1 MERVREAV
9 TRWVRA
15 VIDGQHSIGPAVLVG
30 VVVAVVSWV
39 IGSTRGDLAVD
50 VGLASIATFL
60 YGVLLAFTIVRT
72 RERLMLVQDLVS
84 KSNSCLLSLHQ
95 MSAVFTPEEC
105 RKIRGLVDHYLTDQ
119 IDYRLVDSHITMPSF
134 VALTEG
140 VFALD
145 PTTRQQELLY
155 REVSRVA
162 VEMTEFRSLIESS
175 TGQSLSSLE
184 WVCLLLLL
192 LVLLG
197 LITVLPGGS
206 IFGALVAGVLA
217 GTLVSLMTLL
227 RKLDLLRWHER
238 VAIWEPTSRIFRSM
252 GLDPYVPRLVI
263 ESGRF
268 RPTGRVRVVDY
279 PDPYPN
285 RSTKIVTVEELGE
298 NGARAVPTS
307 AG

>member
-1 MERVREAV
+1 MERVRTAV
-9 TRWVRA
+9 AGWIRT
-15 VIDGQHSIGPAVLVG
+15 VIDGEHAVEPAVVVG
-30 VVVAVVSWV
+30 VLVAVASWL
-39 IGSTRGDLAVD
+39 IGSRRGDLSVD
-50 VGLASIATFL
+50 IGLASVATFL

-72 RERLMLVQDLVS
+72 RERLMLVQDLVA

-95 MSAVFTPEEC
+95 MAAVFAREEC
-105 RKIRGLVDHYLTDQ
+105 ERIRGLIDRYLTDQ
-119 IDYRLVDSHITMPSF
+119 IDYRLVDNHITMPSF

-162 VEMTEFRSLIESS
+162 IEMTEYRSLTESS

-184 WVCLLLLL
+184 WVSLLLLL

-206 IFGALVAGVLA
+206 IFGAVVAGVLA

-238 VAIWEPTSRIFRSM
+238 VAIWEPTTRIFRSM

-263 ESGRF
+263 ETKRY
-268 RPTGRVRVVDY
+268 RPIGRVRVVDY

-285 RSTKIVTVEELGE
+285 RSTKIVTVEEWGA
-298 NGARAVPTS
+298 NGGRVAS
-307 AG
+307 G

>member
-1 MERVREAV
+1 MESVGAKV
-9 TRWVRA
+9 DRWFRA
-15 VIDGQHSIGPAVLVG
+15 VVNGEHSIGPAVIVG
-30 VVVAVVSWV
+30 VVVALASWL
-39 IGSTRGDLAVD
+39 IGSRRGDLSVD
-50 VGLASIATFL
+50 IGLASIATFL

-95 MSAVFTPEEC
+95 MSVVFSPEDC
-105 RKIRGLVDHYLTDQ
+105 RRLRGLVDRYLTDQ
-119 IDYRLVDSHITMPSF
+119 IDYRLVDNHITMPSF

-145 PTTRQQELLY
+145 PQTRQQELLY

-162 VEMTEFRSLIESS
+162 IEMTEYRSLIESS
-175 TGQSLSSLE
+175 TGQALSSLE

-192 LVLLG
+192 FVLLG

-206 IFGALVAGVLA
+206 VFGAFIAGVLA

-238 VAIWEPTSRIFRSM
+238 VAIWEPTTRIFRSM
-252 GLDPYVPRLVI
+252 GLDPYIPRLVI
-263 ESGRF
+263 ESGRY
-268 RPTGRVRVVDY
+268 RPTGRLRVVDY
-279 PDPYPN
+279 PDPYPD
-285 RSTKIVTVEELGE
+285 RSTKVISIEEWGE
-298 NGARAVPTS
+298 NGRRAFS
-307 AG
+307 G

>member
-1 MERVREAV
+1 MERVR
-9 TRWVRA
+9 TGLDRWVRE
-15 VIDGQHSIGPAVLVG
+15 VIDGQHSIEPAILMG
-30 VVVAVVSWV
+30 VVVAVISWF
-39 IGSTRGDLAVD
+39 IGSRRGDVSVD

-72 RERLMLVQDLVS
+72 RERLMLVQDLIS

-95 MSAVFTPEEC
+95 MAAVFSLEEC
-105 RKIRGLVDHYLTDQ
+105 RRIRTLIDRHLTDQ
-119 IDYRLVDSHITMPSF
+119 IDYRLVDNHITMPTF

-145 PTTRQQELLY
+145 PKTRQQELLY

-162 VEMTEFRSLIESS
+162 IEMTEYRSLTESS
-175 TGQSLSSLE
+175 VGQALSTLE
-184 WVCLLLLL
+184 WVSLLLLL
-192 LVLLG
+192 IVLLG

-206 IFGALVAGVLA
+206 IFGAIVAGVLA
-217 GTLVSLMTLL
+217 GTLVSLMSLL

-238 VAIWEPTSRIFRSM
+238 VSIWEPTTRIFRSM

-263 ESGRF
+263 ESGRY

-298 NGARAVPTS
+298 NGARVA